1 MSCKYCEICG
11 CVSREGLDVV
21 LAPTLPGLI
30 VHDEKVYL
38 THKEFVL
45 VRRLFQDSP
54 RPVANWACREALY
67 EWGEPES
74 ADDMVR
80 QYAFRVNRK
89 LSKHR
94 VHIHCIRDIGYQLIE
109 TGKGHD

>member
-1 MSCKYCEICG
+1 MSCEYCKICG
-11 CVSREGLDVV
+11 CVSREGSDIV
-21 LAPTLPGLI
+21 LAPALPGI
-30 VHDEKVYL
+30 IIHGEKIYL

-45 VRRLFQDSP
+45 VQRLFQDSP

-67 EWGEPES
+67 EWKEPES
-74 ADDMVR
+74 ADELVR
-80 QYAFRVNRK
+80 VYVCKFNRK
-89 LSKHR
+89 VSRHR